1 MNMLRVPNRNL
12 KLRRPAQFFKPFSL
26 ALFLAL
32 IFAGCGRAP
41 ALMHQYVFDY
51 ASPAP
56 AASAKID
63 AALTVKR
70 FAVAQA
76 FNSTAMVYQPSP
88 LKTATYHY
96 NRWRVNPGYLV
107 SDYLAR
113 DLRQAGLFKAVFAQ
127 SDAAPTRFVVEG
139 GVEEIQE
146 LDDADGW
153 KAALDLTVALL
164 DTSRDEVPQRL
175 MFQKAYRAT
184 EAMTT
189 KDPQGLA
196 EAMSRAMQRLS
207 REIITDVY
215 QAAHARLAAD
225 KQK

>member
-1 MNMLRVPNRNL
+1 MQNLRL
-12 KLRRPAQFFKPFSL
+12 MRPVSFVKSIVL

-32 IFAGCGRAP
+32 IFAGCGQRP
-41 ALMHQYVFDY
+41 ALIHQYVFEY
-51 ASPAP
+51 APPAP
-56 AASAKID
+56 SAVTKID

-76 FNSTAMVYQPSP
+76 FNSTAMVYQPAPMKS
-88 LKTATYHY
+88 ATYNY

-127 SDAAPTRFVVEG
+127 SDAAQGRFVLEG

-146 LDDADGW
+146 LDETDGW
-153 KAALDLTVALL
+153 KAALALTVALL

-175 MFQKAYRAT
+175 LFQRSYRAT
-184 EAMTT
+184 ETMLAKT
-189 KDPQGLA
+189 PQGLA

-207 REIITDVY
+207 QRITADVY
-215 QAAHARLAAD
+215 QATCTRMAAD
-225 KQK
+225 KGK

>member
-1 MNMLRVPNRNL
+1 MNILKAPLEYL
-12 KLRRPAQFFKPFSL
+12 KLWRSARL
-26 ALFLAL
+26 YALFLAL
-32 IFAGCGRAP
+32 FLYGCGQPP
-41 ALMHQYVFDY
+41 ALIHQYVFEY
-51 ASPAP
+51 APPASP
-56 AASAKID
+56 ASAKID

-76 FNSTAMVYQPSP
+76 FNSTAMVYQPAP
-88 LKTATYHY
+88 LKTATYNY

-113 DLRQAGLFKAVFAQ
+113 DLRNAGLFKAVF
-127 SDAAPTRFVVEG
+127 SRTGAAPSRFVLEG

-146 LDDADGW
+146 LNDADGW
-153 KAALDLTVALL
+153 KASLALTVALL

-175 MFQKAYRAT
+175 MFQKAYRTT

-196 EAMSRAMQRLS
+196 GAMSRAMQRLS
-207 REIITDVY
+207 QGIISDVY
-215 QAAHARLAAD
+215 QAARARLAAD